1 MNGIYLF
8 LYIYNFNNFINGTTP
23 EMGVYNVTASRDRF
37 APAWQSIHV
46 WLSWRGTSGVCMVKI
61 NEMIYTLLSI
71 SSEMLAFLITQG
83 PAWVCLLSVNF
94 SNSIFNL
101 QSISTK
107 IRLLKTFQLLN
118 MLSSSRLSFCYSN
131 LLLFICKTCNFIIVP
146 YVLEFLWL
154 FSNTF
159 QYLFWSH
166 YWSGVT
172 VWTDL
177 ILFSSFHAT
186 RIVISQIIVAYLFY
200 REILF

>member
-8 LYIYNFNNFINGTTP
+8 LYIYNFNNFINGTKP

-71 SSEMLAFLITQG
+71 SSEMLAFLITQR
-83 PAWVCLLSVNF
+83 PASVCLLSVNF

-118 MLSSSRLSFCYSN
+118 MLSSSRLSFCYLN
-131 LLLFICKTCNFIIVP
+131 LLLFIWQNLQFHYSSIRFRVLVIIFKYFSISILVTLLVRGHCVNRLNFVFIFSCYSHSDITNNCSLF
-146 YVLEFLWL
+146 VL
-154 FSNTF
+154 
-159 QYLFWSH
+159 
-166 YWSGVT
+166 
-172 VWTDL
+172 
-177 ILFSSFHAT
+177 
-186 RIVISQIIVAYLFY
+186 
-200 REILF
+200 